1 MYVLLCMFSLHCQLP
16 RTEHHE
22 THYSTLEHR
31 EEEPTRAELDFEVGP
46 WTVRPIVVSAPS
58 VMPLVSG
65 MLILVDR
72 RLADEWA

>member
-1 MYVLLCMFSLHCQLP
+1 MKLI
-16 RTEHHE
+16 
-22 THYSTLEHR
+22 
-31 EEEPTRAELDFEVGP
+31 TRLSSIAKRNQPDAELDFEVGP